1 MAEGNKEKGY
11 AVKQEDKVNV
21 PFRSKTPSLSRL
33 RDEKASAEEKNAL
46 TTEKLS
52 IIRTGRETG
61 FGWEVEMCS

>member
-11 AVKQEDKVNV
+11 AVKHKEDKVNV
-21 PFRSKTPSLSRL
+21 PFRSETPSLSHL

-52 IIRTGRETG
+52 II
-61 FGWEVEMCS
+61 